1 MILLMILDD
10 NEQFTAVARESV
22 SRCKVLKNAGDM
34 AAQIHVKR
42 MCSCTFVMISKCAN
56 PRCSRQLLRM
66 EGGRFYGFAAQDN
79 KKIEHF
85 WLCAR
90 CSRQFTLRQ
99 IEGRL
104 ELLPKDRKSA

>member
-1 MILLMILDD
+1 MVLGD
-10 NEQFTAVARESV
+10 NEQFTAVARESACMAQFFK
-22 SRCKVLKNAGDM
+22 RRGDM
-34 AAQIHVKR
+34 GRQIHVKEYAAA
-42 MCSCTFVMISKCAN
+42 TFVMISKCAN
-56 PRCSRQLLRM
+56 PRCSRQLLRL

>member
-1 MILLMILDD
+1 MG
-10 NEQFTAVARESV
+10 Q
-22 SRCKVLKNAGDM
+22 VLQNAGDM
-34 AAQIHVKR
+34 APRIHVKEYAAAA
-42 MCSCTFVMISKCAN
+42 TFVMISKCAN
-56 PRCSRQLLRM
+56 PRCSRQLLRL

-99 IEGRL
+99 IEGKL

>member
-1 MILLMILDD
+1 MRATWRRK
-10 NEQFTAVARESV
+10 FTS
-22 SRCKVLKNAGDM
+22 KNT
-34 AAQIHVKR
+34 AAA
-42 MCSCTFVMISKCAN
+42 TLVMISKCAN
-56 PRCSRQLLRM
+56 PRCSRQLLRL

-99 IEGRL
+99 IEGKL

>member
-1 MILLMILDD
+1 MITSSLQQLRGNLPR
-10 NEQFTAVARESV
+10 AA
-22 SRCKVLKNAGDM
+22 KVLRNAGDM
-34 AAQIHVKR
+34 APLIHVKEYAAA
-42 MCSCTFVMISKCAN
+42 TFVMISKCAN

-79 KKIEHF
+79 KKIENF

-90 CSRQFTLRQ
+90 CARQFTLRQ